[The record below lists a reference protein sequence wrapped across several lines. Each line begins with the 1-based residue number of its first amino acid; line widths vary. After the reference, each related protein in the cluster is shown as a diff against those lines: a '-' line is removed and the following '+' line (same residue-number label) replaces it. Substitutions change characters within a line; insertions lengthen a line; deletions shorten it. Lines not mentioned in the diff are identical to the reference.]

1 MRITE
6 EVLTMSNNAPQ
17 NIQYTV
23 GRGNNVKKVVI
34 DLTIIDG
41 KEVTQEDIVKSLTE
55 YICAFEDIIKSC
67 A

>member
-1 MRITE
+1 ME
-6 EVLTMSNNAPQ
+6 EVLMMMNSNTSQ
-17 NIQYTV
+17 NIEYTI
-23 GRGNNVKKVVI
+23 GRNNNIQKVVI
-34 DLTIIDG
+34 DLTITDD

>member
-1 MRITE
+1 
-6 EVLTMSNNAPQ
+6 MSNNTPQ
-17 NIQYTV
+17 NIQYVV

-55 YICAFEDIIKSC
+55 YICAFEDIRNSC